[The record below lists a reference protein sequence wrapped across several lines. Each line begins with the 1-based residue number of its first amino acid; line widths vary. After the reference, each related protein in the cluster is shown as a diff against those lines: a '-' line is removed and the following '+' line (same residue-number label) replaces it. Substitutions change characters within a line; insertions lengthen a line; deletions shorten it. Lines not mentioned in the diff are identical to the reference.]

1 MEIKTHLTPST
12 KIAEVI
18 SNKILVTSVD
28 EGFQIMIDLYYQDFD
43 KIILQEH
50 HFNTDFFDLKTRIF
64 GDLLQK
70 FSNYKVQLAIIGEFS
85 KYESKSFQDFIKESN
100 QQKRVFFLA
109 NLEEAI
115 YQFISNVR
123 QNAP

>member
-12 KIAEVI
+12 KIAELI
-18 SNKILVTSVD
+18 SDKKLVNSVE
-28 EGFQIMIDLYYQDFD
+28 EGFQIMIDLYYQDYD
-43 KIILQEH
+43 KIIMQEY
-50 HFNTDFFDLKTRIF
+50 HFNAKFFDLKTRIF

-70 FSNYKVQLAIIGEFS
+70 FSNYKVKLAIIGKFS

-100 QQKRVFFLA
+100 QQKRVFFLS

-115 YQFISNVR
+115 HQLNS
-123 QNAP
+123 